1 MPDIV
6 SQLNA
11 LVTLYDARTITSDN
25 FVEMV
30 KSKLLT
36 ADHSSGECNRKR
48 KLTNSADE
56 QSESE
61 WAGDVVGVPPDI
73 KPATAK
79 LLGKTLE
86 CMATP
91 ILNKQTH
98 GKKDAVKHTMVLST
112 RERVKWDA
120 EATAKHAV
128 EALTALFDAEPARK
142 QRAEAGGRD
151 LFKIGIS
158 SLDSHDRMTR
168 MQQMDYRWATEDE
181 KRILVCGI
189 GPKDPTIDC
198 GFSDEV
204 SRTIEDKLI
213 DALQELVGSQA
224 VRNRPTGARKGNKS
238 QHRDNIDEESKSTV
252 RYAYIASCLDT

>member
-6 SQLNA
+6 SQLDA
-11 LVTLYDARTITSDN
+11 LVTLHDARTITSDD

-30 KSKLLT
+30 KSKLLTT

-48 KLTNSADE
+48 KLTNSADK
-56 QSESE
+56 QKESE
-61 WAGDVVGVPPDI
+61 WAGDVVGVSPDI
-73 KPATAK
+73 KPATTK

-91 ILNKQTH
+91 ILNKQ
-98 GKKDAVKHTMVLST
+98 GKKDAVKHTMVVST

-120 EATAKHAV
+120 EATAKHAI
-128 EALTALFDAEPARK
+128 EALAALFDAEPARK

-158 SLDSHDRMTR
+158 TLDSHNKMTR
-168 MQQMDYRWATEDE
+168 MQQMDYRWATEDG

-189 GPKDPTIDC
+189 GPKDPTIDY

-238 QHRDNIDEESKSTV
+238 QHRDIVGEESKSTV